1 MPKSKAFVKHIP
13 TYPLHRVT
21 RATLI
26 YEQALNS
33 TTDLQG
39 SSIIRLN
46 LVPVEED
53 EEEDLDQEGG
63 VDYAVGHA
71 GAQHNYLAHHLHQ

>member
-1 MPKSKAFVKHIP
+1 VPKSKALGKHIP
-13 TYPLHRVT
+13 THPHRVT

-33 TTDLQG
+33 TTEEEYY
-39 SSIIRLN
+39 RLN

-71 GAQHNYLAHHLHQ
+71 GAQHHYLAHHLHQ